1 MRRLTWLLV
10 LVLLLAGRVAADG
23 GPPTVVDDAGREV
36 GLAAHANRI
45 VSLAPHLTELLFA
58 AGAGARLVGVSEY
71 SDYPAEA
78 ARLPGVGGGAGLDLE
93 AIIALR
99 PDLVV
104 AWQSGNSP
112 AQLATLERLGLTVFY
127 SEPRQI
133 DDIATSL
140 ERLGALAGT
149 AGQAAAAAQAFRE
162 QVRLLAGK
170 YADRQPVSVFYQIWE
185 RPLMTVNGGHMISA
199 WLRLCGATNVFAGL
213 PELASAVA
221 LEAVL
226 AADPEVIIA
235 GRYPGKGDAWQQ
247 AWRAWPRLRAV
258 ADGHLYTVP
267 ADMMERQTPRA
278 LLAAGE
284 LCEYV
289 ERARRD

>member
-1 MRRLTWLLV
+1 MIRLLA
-10 LVLLLAGRVAADG
+10 LLLAARVAAAG
-23 GPPTVVDDAGREV
+23 SPVVVLDDAGREV
-36 GLAAHANRI
+36 RLAAPATRV

-58 AGAGARLVGVSEY
+58 AGAGVRLVGVSEY
-71 SDYPAEA
+71 SSYPAQA

-93 AIIALR
+93 AIISLR
-99 PDLVV
+99 PDLIL

-127 SEPRQI
+127 SEPRNI

-149 AGQAAAAAQAFRE
+149 ADQARAAARAFRE
-162 QVRLLAGK
+162 QVRQLADE
-170 YADRQPVSVFYQIWE
+170 YAGRQPVTVFYQVWE
-185 RPLMTVNGGHMISA
+185 RPLMTVNGAHMISA
-199 WLRLCGATNVFAGL
+199 WLRLCGAKNVFAGL
-213 PELASAVA
+213 PELAPAVA

-226 AADPEVIIA
+226 VADPEVIVA
-235 GRYPGKGDAWQQ
+235 GRYAGKGDAWEQ

-267 ADMMERQTPRA
+267 AEMMERHTPRA
-278 LLAAGE
+278 LTAARE
-284 LCEYV
+284 LCEHI
-289 ERARRD
+289 ERARGD